1 MWKRSFQVKLKL
13 HFLYLNS
20 SKYDKPKINPIL
32 KFFYTS
38 TNCSHKMG
46 FFGFLGLKVYEVIKL
61 NMLITNSTR
70 MRILRHT
77 IQRLKLT
84 LFDAHPLCPPC
95 AKFYKKRQRV
105 WKFSFASW
113 KHSESHLF
121 HLFLLQLYLQLFPQ
135 NIFQRKMYLMLIA
148 RSWIQIGHIM
158 HLSIDI

>member
-1 MWKRSFQVKLKL
+1 MHFIVVMFSSSIIHSDFPVFFLDIKSLFYLWKRSFQVKLKL

-20 SKYDKPKINPIL
+20 SKYDKPKMNPIL

-38 TNCSHKMG
+38 TNCSHKLG

-105 WKFSFASW
+105 
-113 KHSESHLF
+113 
-121 HLFLLQLYLQLFPQ
+121 
-135 NIFQRKMYLMLIA
+135 
-148 RSWIQIGHIM
+148 
-158 HLSIDI
+158 